1 MNIKNKKTTGNICF
15 FSFMKRLFICFLCII
30 LCFNVVCKPKKT
42 YAGTVGVAVAWGL
55 ADYLAALLAS
65 AGIALTVD
73 AFCRGLGIYGG
84 EEEVTEE
91 EALQWCKNNIT
102 VDGDNNV
109 VFTDDAKAFIND
121 YLLGTYKDSVT
132 MVYRYP
138 LNKANIDASNFP
150 NKIFLDTFI
159 SVMQAFPD
167 CYFYVESD
175 YRGNYDAYDR
185 VSGVTSGAVW
195 PNHYIINVV
204 KSPFAGVN
212 AYPDLVTTPVTLYNE
227 NWEVC
232 KVAKFALCSSDNY
245 ATADNISYFSIDNIY
260 YYNAYRRYDGTLYS
274 SFDDFVNSD
283 LSFVFGATD
292 VSMCNK
298 FSWNRTLTDFKT
310 PYTVSDDPINV
321 YKTVADMKKDIG
333 SQVIGNYIPDYYT
346 GTPNYNITTSEVNN
360 IVNNYYPSDDSGGGS
375 GSGSGSGSD
384 DNGGGS
390 GGGIF
395 DDIISG
401 ISSGVGSIIKGI
413 FSIIKDLVDAIA
425 DAIGSIVGT
434 ITDLMSLLNGNFTE
448 FLSAV
453 FPFMP
458 SEFVTILVASVTLCM
473 LGVIIKIFKG

>member
-1 MNIKNKKTTGNICF
+1 MKRFLKRSFVFIITFVLIFSMNVPCFASDTEHGGGGGYYVGLSDDEKLEWWKFRYTYYLARLVGLEEDAANNFAVDTLLPYWDVKGYTTLEEYFVAHVNYNDETDTFDPDEEMVADINIC
-15 FSFMKRLFICFLCII
+15 LEQY
-30 LCFNVVCKPKKT
+30 N
-42 YAGTVGVAVAWGL
+42 
-55 ADYLAALLAS
+55 
-65 AGIALTVD
+65 
-73 AFCRGLGIYGG
+73 
-84 EEEVTEE
+84 
-91 EALQWCKNNIT
+91 
-102 VDGDNNV
+102 
-109 VFTDDAKAFIND
+109 
-121 YLLGTYKDSVT
+121 DSVT

-138 LNKANIDASNFP
+138 LNKANIDASGFP

-159 SVMQAFPD
+159 SIMLAFPD

-185 VSGVTSGAVW
+185 LSGTTSATVW

-212 AYPDLVTTPVTLYNE
+212 AYPDLVTTPVTLYDE

-245 ATADNISYFSIDNIY
+245 ATSDNITYFSIDNIY

-274 SFDDFVNSD
+274 SFDDFVNSE
-283 LSFVFGATD
+283 LSFVFSAVD

-333 SQVIGNYIPDYYT
+333 SQVIGGYSPDYT
-346 GTPNYNITTSEVNN
+346 GTCATSVSVDVINN
-360 IVNNYYPSDDSGGGS
+360 IDIPDSGGGS
-375 GSGSGSGSD
+375 DSGSGSD

-401 ISSGVGSIIKGI
+401 IAGGVGSIIKGI
-413 FSIIKDLVDAIA
+413 FSIIKELVDAIA
-425 DAIGSIVGT
+425 DAIGSIVGS
-434 ITDLMSLLNGNFTE
+434 ITDLMSLLNGNFTD

-453 FPFMP
+453 FPFLP

-473 LGVIIKIFKG
+473 LGIIIKIFKG

>member
-1 MNIKNKKTTGNICF
+1 
-15 FSFMKRLFICFLCII
+15 MKRFLKRFYVFIISFVLVFSISVPCFASSHGGGSSSDGFDTSDYDDWSFEDKVKYWSYRGSRFIGYLCG
-30 LCFNVVCKPKKT
+30 LDESVVAGRWYPEFEKRYQTEGCRNFNE
-42 YAGTVGVAVAWGL
+42 
-55 ADYLAALLAS
+55 YLALQITKDEDTNSFVPSNEMTVLLNNF
-65 AGIALTVD
+65 I
-73 AFCRGLGIYGG
+73 
-84 EEEVTEE
+84 EEEN
-91 EALQWCKNNIT
+91 EA
-102 VDGDNNV
+102 
-109 VFTDDAKAFIND
+109 
-121 YLLGTYKDSVT
+121 VT

-175 YRGNYDAYDR
+175 YRGNYDACNR
-185 VSGVTSGAVW
+185 ETGETSIHVW

-245 ATADNISYFSIDNIY
+245 ATSDNITYFSIDNIY
-260 YYNAYRRYDGTLYS
+260 YYNAYRRYDGTMYS

-298 FSWNRTLTDFKT
+298 FSWNGTLTDLKT

-333 SQVIGNYIPDYYT
+333 SQVIGGYTPDYT
-346 GTPNYNITTSEVNN
+346 GTCGTSVSVDVINN
-360 IVNNYYPSDDSGGGS
+360 IDIPDSGGGS
-375 GSGSGSGSD
+375 GSGGSSGSD

-401 ISSGVGSIIKGI
+401 IASGVGSIIKGI

-425 DAIGSIVGT
+425 DAIVSIT
-434 ITDLMSLLNGNFTE
+434 KSITDMSSLLRTNFTD

-453 FPFMP
+453 FPFLP
-458 SEFVTILVASVTLCM
+458 QEFVKIMIAGLTLCL
-473 LGVIIKIFKG
+473 LGIIIKIFRG

>member
-1 MNIKNKKTTGNICF
+1 
-15 FSFMKRLFICFLCII
+15 MKRILKRSFVFIITFVLVFSISVPCFASDTSSGATGWSSWTLKEKTDYC
-30 LCFNVVCKPKKT
+30 CK
-42 YAGTVGVAVAWGL
+42 VGVDIIASVTGIVHGDTSSYKEYLLDLYASNPKAGV
-55 ADYLAALLAS
+55 DNFYEYLATGLSFDDDTQTWELS
-65 AGIALTVD
+65 DDLVEFCNSVVVD
-73 AFCRGLGIYGG
+73 Y
-84 EEEVTEE
+84 
-91 EALQWCKNNIT
+91 
-102 VDGDNNV
+102 
-109 VFTDDAKAFIND
+109 ND
-121 YLLGTYKDSVT
+121 RVT

-185 VSGVTSGAVW
+185 VSDTNSTSVW

-232 KVAKFALCSSDNY
+232 KAAKFALCSSDNY
-245 ATADNISYFSIDNIY
+245 ATTDNITYFSIDNIY

-283 LSFVFGATD
+283 LSYVFSASD

-298 FSWNRTLTDFKT
+298 FSWNRTLSDLKT
-310 PYTVSDDPINV
+310 PYTFSNDPINV

-333 SQVIGNYIPDYYT
+333 SQFVGSYADTYT
-346 GTPNYNITTSEVNN
+346 GTPSQTITQSEVNN
-360 IVNNYYPSDDSGGGS
+360 IVNNYYPSGPDDDSGSGGGSDDSGGGS
-375 GSGSGSGSD
+375 G
-384 DNGGGS
+384 GGV
-390 GGGIF
+390 F

-401 ISSGVGSIIKGI
+401 IASGVGSIIKGI
-413 FSIIKDLVDAIA
+413 FSIFKDLVDAIA
-425 DAIGSIVGT
+425 DAIVSIAKS
-434 ITDLMSLLNGNFTE
+434 ITDLSSLLKTDFTD

-453 FPFMP
+453 FPFLP
-458 SEFVTILVASVTLCM
+458 QEFITIMIAGLTLCL
-473 LGVIIKIFKG
+473 LGIIIKIFRG